1 MAHMKNQE
9 CIRACEQCAEE
20 CEHCASACL
29 QEQDVKMMSKC
40 IALDRD
46 CADICGLAARWMA
59 RGSDYARSL
68 CRLCA
73 EVCRACA
80 ADVAN
85 IRWSIANGARMRAN
99 VVPKNARRSRVRRLS
114 GMRAISYS
122 RKIFGGMCGI
132 AGVFAWFVPE
142 YFGMSG

>member
-1 MAHMKNQE
+1 MAHIKNQE

-29 QEQDVKMMSKC
+29 QEQDVKMMAKC

-59 RGSDYARSL
+59 RGSDYAKSL

-80 ADVAN
+80 AEC
-85 IRWSIANGARMRAN
+85 
-99 VVPKNARRSRVRRLS
+99 
-114 GMRAISYS
+114 
-122 RKIFGGMCGI
+122 RKHKMEHCQRCADACERCAKECEAF
-132 AGVFAWFVPE
+132 AGSKA
-142 YFGMSG
+142 